1 MKQTS
6 MNNVPNILT
15 GIRIV
20 VIPFI
25 CLFMYVGYIMQCSLL
40 YNISIVLAFIACITD
55 FFDGKL
61 ARKYNI
67 VSPFGRCFD
76 PIADKVL
83 VMSLIIML
91 IYMKILW
98 IFPAIIILFRE
109 FLISGVR
116 EFCSKEKQIVI
127 PVSKLAKYKTATQMF
142 SLFFLMLLGNNN
154 CFCFIGNVIFT
165 VSAMLSI
172 ITAYQYIISVKDIF
186 FSR

>member
-1 MKQTS
+1 MKKTN
-6 MNNVPNILT
+6 MKNIPNILT

-20 VIPFI
+20 FVPLI
-25 CLFMYVGYIMQCSLL
+25 CLFMYIGYIMSCRVLH
-40 YNISIVLAFIACITD
+40 IFAIVLTFIACITD
-55 FFDGKL
+55 FFDGQL

-67 VSPFGRCFD
+67 VSSFGRCFD

-91 IYMKILW
+91 IYMKMLW

-116 EFCSKEKQIVI
+116 EFCAKEKQIVV

-142 SLFFLMLLGNNN
+142 SLFFLMLFGDN
-154 CFCFIGNVIFT
+154 CYLCFIGNIIFT
-165 VSAMLSI
+165 ISAILSI
-172 ITAYQYIISVKDIF
+172 ITAYNYIMSVKDIF
-186 FSR
+186 FCR